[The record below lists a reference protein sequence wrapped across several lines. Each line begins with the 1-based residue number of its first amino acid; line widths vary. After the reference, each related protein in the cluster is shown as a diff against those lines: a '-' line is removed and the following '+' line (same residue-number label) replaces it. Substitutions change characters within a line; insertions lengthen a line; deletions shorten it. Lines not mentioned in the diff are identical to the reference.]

1 MVDVVRVKPELVRGR
16 VFPKGRSGGIR
27 AFQPE
32 DEPPLQTRCRCNGL
46 SYNRYIRDNYKS

>member
-32 DEPPLQTRCRCNGL
+32 DEPPLQTAAGATGCH
-46 SYNRYIRDNYKS
+46 ITVT